1 MQNHNIVVN
10 QLSFGNIK
18 VFSGIQQALVLALM
32 MITMLTLFY
41 VDIDFMY
48 KIEIAVFSVT
58 IIFLATLATAILR
71 QQKENR
77 ESQIKQEYA

>member
-1 MQNHNIVVN
+1 VN

>member
-1 MQNHNIVVN
+1 VVN
-10 QLSFGNIK
+10 KLSFGNIK

-48 KIEIAVFSVT
+48 KIEIAVFSVAV
-58 IIFLATLATAILR
+58 IFLATLATAILK
-71 QQKENR
+71 QQKESR
-77 ESQIKQEYA
+77 ENQIKQACA

>member
-1 MQNHNIVVN
+1 
-10 QLSFGNIK
+10 LSFGNIK

-58 IIFLATLATAILR
+58 VIFLATLATAILR
-71 QQKENR
+71 QQKESR
-77 ESQIKQEYA
+77 ESQVKQAYA

>member
-1 MQNHNIVVN
+1 MVN